1 MRKPVVGF
9 EGLYEVDD
17 CGNVYS
23 LPRMRRANYGDYM
36 KPERRLAPVE
46 VKGGYLAV
54 TLRKP
59 GVQKMAKV
67 HRIVLCAFESN
78 PAGLPM
84 CLHINGNPKD
94 NRLANLK
101 FGAAKENAADRIAH
115 GRNIAG
121 SKSPNALL
129 SDEKVIDIRKRRES
143 ISEQAAKYGVSVSLI
158 RKVRTKEVWAHI

>member
-36 KPERRLAPVE
+36 KPEIRLAPVE

-84 CLHINGNPKD
+84 CLHTNGDPKD

-121 SKSPNALL
+121 SKSPNARL
-129 SDEKVIDIRKRRES
+129 SDDQVADIRQRRES
-143 ISEQAAKYGVSVSLI
+143 IAEQAEKYGVSISLI
-158 RKVRTKEVWAHI
+158 RKVRSNQAWRHL